1 MNTQKRS
8 AENKANIL
16 RAINRFGWLR
26 TKDIAV
32 LIWSKWKR
40 YDSTAQFEVS
50 GAIPPSQSQLRM
62 AQRTL
67 KTMHLEGLLLVA
79 DAPDGSRMYGLSAK
93 GAQILGFKG
102 VDAASGKDQVRPPSL
117 GYFRHRCISN
127 EIAIAAITAGY
138 RVSTEREIAKGAWRW
153 GKEGLYGKLPDVLVK
168 ARDHFYWIEVER
180 SRRNRTDYV
189 KMLRWLTELRTH
201 KRLGKSIIEEP
212 GVTLTVTF
220 VCSAAFSRKLTT
232 DLHGQGFTEGE
243 INSLVQFKIDLY
255 RFEVIHFL

>member
-26 TKDIAV
+26 TRDIAV

-40 YDSTAQFEVS
+40 PDLAAQFEVS

-67 KTMHLEGLLLVA
+67 KTMHSEGLLLVA

-138 RVSTEREIAKGAWRW
+138 RVSTEREIAKGTWRW

-180 SRRNRTDYV
+180 SRRNRTDYL
-189 KMLRWLTELRTH
+189 KLLHWLTELRTL
-201 KRLGKSIIEEP
+201 KRIGQAPTEEP
-212 GVTLTVTF
+212 RVALTVTF
-220 VCSAAFSRKLTT
+220 VCSAAFAEKLTA
-232 DLHGQGFTEGE
+232 DLQNKGFTVEE
-243 INSLVQFKIDLY
+243 ISSLVRFSIDLY
-255 RFEVIHFL
+255 PFEVIQFV